1 MCCIWMGYCIFEIA
15 NPSGVLEAWI
25 LSRGLIFN
33 GFIIVIIT
41 SLLCTRY
48 SFLKSLIFCLS
59 LFTLLAITKTFMQK
73 YIGFDSF
80 ETKWL
85 KEGELRL
92 ISYGPESAISLF
104 SPTLAIWGRIWEP
117 PLCSL
122 GSQHSTCAPIYVE
135 YII

>member
-1 MCCIWMGYCIFEIA
+1 
-15 NPSGVLEAWI
+15 
-25 LSRGLIFN
+25 
-33 GFIIVIIT
+33 
-41 SLLCTRY
+41 
-48 SFLKSLIFCLS
+48 
-59 LFTLLAITKTFMQK
+59 MQK

-85 KEGELRL
+85 NEGGATTHIIWSGVRYF
-92 ISYGPESAISLF
+92 SF